1 MTLFEENKPIKKK
14 RGRKPKNVLKSEN
27 EKVKGP
33 PKKRGR
39 KPKNAVKSEN
49 VKVKGPPK
57 KRGRKPKGGKIV
69 KTLTDVDK
77 NQIIK
82 KTNIILHLKCSS
94 SDIDLNESKIMKFK
108 PEFLNIQN
116 KISNIKFNELKNQN
130 ESTDKQDV
138 WDKLATLKK
147 RLHFNNVFE
156 KRSNCFWC
164 TCSFDNPPIYIPK
177 QERNG
182 MIEVYGCFCS
192 PECAVAYLKR
202 ESIDTSTLWERYSLL
217 NNVYSNIFNYEHNI
231 KPAPNPYYLLD
242 KFYGNLSINE
252 YRKLLNNQQLLLVV
266 DKPLTKVLPELF
278 EENNDMPTIYSNL
291 LTDKTNKKNLRLHRK
306 VPKNSK
312 KNILNSKFNITS

>member
-1 MTLFEENKPIKKK
+1 MPEAAKPVKKK
-14 RGRKPKNVLKSEN
+14 RGRKPKNATKT
-27 EKVKGP
+27 
-33 PKKRGR
+33 
-39 KPKNAVKSEN
+39 EN

-69 KTLTDVDK
+69 KTLTDVNK
-77 NQIIK
+77 NQIMK

-94 SDIDLNESKIMKFK
+94 SDLNLNEPDVMKFK
-108 PEFLNIQN
+108 PEFLNIQSKN
-116 KISNIKFNELKNQN
+116 TNIKFNELPNQN
-130 ESTDKQDV
+130 DNSEKKDV
-138 WDKLATLKK
+138 WDKLTTLKK
-147 RLHFNNVFE
+147 RLHFNNVSE

-164 TCSFDNPPIYIPK
+164 TCAFDNPPIYIPK

-182 MIEVYGCFCS
+182 LMEVYGCFCS

-202 ESIDTSTLWERYSLL
+202 EPIDTSTLWERYSLL

-242 KFYGNLSINE
+242 KFYGNLSIKE

-306 VPKNSK
+306 LPKNSK
-312 KNILNSKFNITS
+312 KTILNSKFNITS